1 SIGDE
6 IEAVV
11 LKVDPKDEK
20 ISLGMKQI
28 EEDPWLALPVKYPTS
43 TKLSGTVRN
52 LTSFGAFV
60 EIEPGIDGLV
70 HVSDMS
76 WTRRVE
82 HPSEVVQKGQELE
95 VMVLDVDAEN
105 KRISLGVKQ
114 LQEDPWPSIS
124 ERFAPGVEP
133 DGTVVRMQDK
143 GLVVDLGDEIEGF
156 VPVSHSLV
164 DDPERLEEHYAQG
177 DTISLRILESDAAN
191 RRIVMEVTE
200 LPPRKSQDEIDAARA
215 AALAAAAAA
224 EAAANADDDDDEMV
238 SSAVLKHRTAEPEAG
253 TEAAAV
259 APVSATEGEAA
270 ATAAAEA
277 PAAEAAKS
285 ETPADEPEADASA
298 DVESEGSDGETE
310 AEKDA

>member
-1 SIGDE
+1 MSWTRNARHPSTVLSIADE

-28 EEDPWLALPVKYPTS
+28 EEDPWLALPVKYPTG

-52 LTSFGAFV
+52 LTSFGAFG

-114 LQEDPWPSIS
+114 MQDDPWPSIS

-133 DGTVVRMQDK
+133 EGTIVRMQDK

-164 DDPERLEEHYAQG
+164 EDPERLEEHYATG
-177 DTISLRILESDAAN
+177 DSIPLRILESDAAN
-191 RRIVMEVTE
+191 RRIVLEVTE
-200 LPPRKSQDEIDAARA
+200 LPARKSKEQIDAARVA
-215 AALAAAAAA
+215 AAAAAAAA
-224 EAAANADDDDDEMV
+224 EAAAKAEEDDDEMV
-238 SSAVLKHRTAEPEAG
+238 SSAVLKHRAAAAAPATPAAPAPAAGAAADTEA
-253 TEAAAV
+253 EAAADD
-259 APVSATEGEAA
+259 
-270 ATAAAEA
+270 AEA
-277 PAAEAAKS
+277 PVDEARVEAEA
-285 ETPADEPEADASA
+285 
-298 DVESEGSDGETE
+298 
-310 AEKDA
+310 